1 MIEIIYA
8 TPSEQKS
15 FFIDFEEDLTIE
27 NAINKSNILN
37 EYSEINL
44 QENKVGIF
52 GKELDLNTIV
62 KDNSRIEIYR
72 KLTIDPKKARMI
84 RAEQK
89 RKKEG
94 INLFGA

>member
-8 TPSEQKS
+8 TSSEQKS
-15 FFIDFEEDLTIE
+15 FFINFEENLTIE
-27 NAINKSNILN
+27 NAISKSNILN
-37 EYSEINL
+37 EYSEIDL

-52 GKELDLNTIV
+52 GKELTLDTVI